1 MKGPRQD
8 TKLPV
13 FRCNGV
19 TVHTVIVLCSKS
31 IVLSHAYITMISLIH
46 GRLYES
52 RPRSIH

>member
-31 IVLSHAYITMISLIH
+31 IGTKP
-46 GRLYES
+46 RLNN
-52 RPRSIH
+52 HD